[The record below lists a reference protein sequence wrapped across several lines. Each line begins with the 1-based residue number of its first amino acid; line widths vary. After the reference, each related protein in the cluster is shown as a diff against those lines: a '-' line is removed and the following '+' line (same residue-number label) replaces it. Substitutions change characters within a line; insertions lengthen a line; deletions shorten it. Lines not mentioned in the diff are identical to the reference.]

1 MEKERLYKLL
11 DNVDNKKEAIEMII
25 SNFIDVGTTHLGG
38 CVSVKQFGKISECL
52 IEWGEREEQ
61 PTSDK
66 QNDILPRVSNSALID
81 YIENDA
87 EIAMPIDEFF
97 NEDGTPITKKK
108 YGKVLL
114 KYLVKELR
122 EHF

>member
-1 MEKERLYKLL
+1 MIMTELQEKQLKQEIQHIFDSGANEIRVL
-11 DNVDNKKEAIEMII
+11 EMVK
-25 SNFIDVGTTHLGG
+25 NFINNRH
-38 CVSVKQFGKISECL
+38 
-52 IEWGEREEQ
+52 GELN
-61 PTSDK
+61 T
-66 QNDILPRVSNSALID
+66 LPIPVVSNRALID

-97 NEDGTPITKKK
+97 NEDGTHITKKQ

-122 EHF
+122 EHYC

>member
-1 MEKERLYKLL
+1 MKTIRQILAAYRSNDNNYTIEEAEKELL
-11 DNVDNKKEAIEMII
+11 DLF
-25 SNFIDVGTTHLGG
+25 S
-38 CVSVKQFGKISECL
+38 VSGI
-52 IEWGEREEQ
+52 
-61 PTSDK
+61 
-66 QNDILPRVSNSALID
+66 ALID

-122 EHF
+122 EHYC